1 MKCIQHLDH
10 LCVLLLCTVVQSS
23 SGVSRSSLY
32 FPPKPANLLHDIFR
46 QAPFSAICIPP
57 RFSGNGRLVGT
68 HFWYAPPHPSHSY
81 SRPIGRFTHR
91 HSKGTAG
98 GFRRL
103 WRKDLHTQQPFWPTT
118 TTPKNLA
125 LVYSD
130 RSAWPQTAT
139 TPPL

>member
-10 LCVLLLCTVVQSS
+10 LCVLLCTAVQSS

-32 FPPKPANLLHDIFR
+32 FPPKPANPLHDIFR
-46 QAPFSAICIPP
+46 QAPFPPYVGYSAAFLWE
-57 RFSGNGRLVGT
+57 RSLGRHA
-68 HFWYAPPHPSHSY
+68 HFWYTPPHPSHSY

-103 WRKDLHTQQPFWPTT
+103 WRKDLHTQPFWPTT